1 MKLFKL
7 VNYNLSIDDEAYLLL
22 PFKALWDRDRSKNK
36 ELAQAE
42 LAYIFFMEDFN
53 SDFFTILDE
62 AERKEEVKRNLS
74 LPSNWQEDTAVLEAR
89 EFYRDK
95 TQNTYSLLLLKD
107 VRGALDKIREFL
119 RDADPIKNINQLLST
134 TQKVGELL
142 IQIDKLED
150 KVKRD
155 LQDQSKIVGSKTKAI
170 FEDGLK

>member
-1 MKLFKL
+1 MAKVRVLVLRAAGTNCDIETAFAFKL
-7 VNYNLSIDDEAYLLL
+7 AGAESELVHINRLKENKKQLEDYQILAIPGGFTYGDDIASGKIL
-22 PFKALWDRDRSKNK
+22 AN
-36 ELAQAE
+36 ELICT
-42 LAYIFFMEDFN
+42 L
-53 SDFFTILDE
+53 
-62 AERKEEVKRNLS
+62 
-74 LPSNWQEDTAVLEAR
+74 
-89 EFYRDK
+89 
-95 TQNTYSLLLLKD
+95 
-107 VRGALDKIREFL
+107 LDKIREFL